1 MMQDKV
7 VITGMG
13 AITPIGHTLAESW
26 NSAINGKSGLGPL
39 TLFDTTDYL
48 VKVACEVKDFDP
60 TVYLSPTQA
69 RRRDRYEQFAYI
81 AAKEALIDSGLEI
94 TEDNADQIGVVL
106 TSSGGGLSSYAYVA
120 DVLRE
125 KGPRRVNPFTSAMY
139 MSNGGAGMTSIDFG
153 ARGPSFSVASACASG
168 GDGLGMAWLMI
179 KTGLIDAAIAG
190 ASDALITKVSVAS
203 LDRSGAMCRRNGASI
218 DAPRPFDLNRD
229 GFVIGEGAAV
239 MVLEREA
246 FARARGAH
254 IYGELAGYGSTSD
267 AFHITAPLEDGRGAA
282 KAMRRAMDAARVNL
296 SEIDYISAHG
306 TGTVLNDVSETIAI
320 KSVFGE
326 GSYELPVSATK
337 SMTGHMVGVTPVVE
351 AIFSLKTIL
360 EDIIPPTIN
369 YETPDPD
376 CDLDY
381 VPNTARKGN
390 IRVALSNSFGFGGHN
405 AVLVL
410 KEYK

>member
-1 MMQDKV
+1 MEEKV

-13 AITPIGHTLAESW
+13 AITPLGHTLSETW
-26 NSAINGKSGLGPL
+26 DNVTNGVPGIGPL
-39 TLFDTTDYL
+39 TLFDTTDFL
-48 VKVACEVKDFDP
+48 VKLACEVKNFDP

-81 AAKEALIDSGLEI
+81 AAKEALTDSGLEI
-94 TEDNADQIGVVL
+94 TEENADQIGVVL
-106 TSSGGGLSSYAYVA
+106 ASAGGGLSSYSSVS

-153 ARGPSFSVASACASG
+153 VRGPSFSVASACATG

-179 KTGLIDAAIAG
+179 KAGLIDAAIAG

-203 LDRSGAMCRRNGASI
+203 LDRSGAMCRQNGDSVG
-218 DAPRPFDLNRD
+218 APRPFDLNRD

-239 MVLEREA
+239 MVLERET
-246 FARARGAH
+246 FAKARSAR
-254 IYGELAGYGSTSD
+254 IYGELAGYGATSD

-282 KAMRRAMDAARVNL
+282 KAMRRALAAAGVPI
-296 SEIDYISAHG
+296 SDVGYISAHG
-306 TGTVLNDVSETIAI
+306 TGTRLNDVSETVAI
-320 KSVFGE
+320 KAAFGE
-326 GSYELPVSATK
+326 SAYDLPVSSTK
-337 SMTGHMVGVTPVVE
+337 SMTGHMVGVTPVLE

-360 EDIIPPTIN
+360 DGIIPPTIH
-369 YETPDPD
+369 YETPDPE

-381 VPNTARKGN
+381 VPNTAREAN
-390 IRVALSNSFGFGGHN
+390 VRVVLSNSFGFGGHN

-410 KEYK
+410 KDYQ